1 VGSAISIN
9 TLDDL
14 KEDLLDLCK
23 DLSSSAIPNLRQHA
37 ELKLA

>member
-1 VGSAISIN
+1 MGSAISTN
-9 TLDDL
+9 TLEYL